1 MLHQLFCL
9 WLITIRVRLLASS
22 DETFNVS
29 VLATRTQVGRHI
41 ILFIELEAWYQL
53 LRELGD
59 LIKVFLEEG
68 LLFLRGHVTS
78 EFAQAFEVR
87 NLGVWTVIQK
97 DRIARQF
104 SQSSL
109 APVNVF
115 DTLHYAMERK
125 LNKVYRKLLFAIAN
139 NTGECAVRKFLLDQE
154 SMLVVLKDLLDWQDA
169 AIRVSYELH

>member
-9 WLITIRVRLLASS
+9 RLITIRVRLLASS

-41 ILFIELEAWYQL
+41 LFTELEAWYQL
-53 LRELGD
+53 LRELCD

-109 APVNVF
+109 ALVNVF

-139 NTGECAVRKFLLDQE
+139 NTCECAVRKFLLDQE
-154 SMLVVLKDLLDWQDA
+154 SMLVVLKDLLDGQDA